1 MKAYRLLTHDVIDHP
16 VHGPVAVQTV
26 RLEEAAGVVIVRARD
41 EGGIDHELRI
51 TLGSDVPL
59 LNP

>member
-16 VHGPVAVQTV
+16 VHGPVAVQT
-26 RLEEAAGVVIVRARD
+26 LHTDEAAGVVIVRARD

>member
-1 MKAYRLLTHDVIDHP
+1 VKAYRLLSHDVIDHP
-16 VHGPVAVQTV
+16 VHGPVEVQSV
-26 RLEEAAGVVIVRARD
+26 RMDENAGVMLVRARD
-41 EGGIDHELRI
+41 EGEVVHDLRI